1 MAKKKK
7 KKYVKQDLVTLLQSL
22 QSVENL
28 KGVKLAVAIQKNYK
42 IIGEALSDI
51 EAKAIPTEE
60 FMALAT
66 EMQKYDMETE
76 IEKVKEKEELP
87 ENAKLIEERKKQLDE
102 VNELLQGEIELD
114 LAELAEKDL
123 PTEITGKELASIAL
137 IIK

>member
-28 KGVKLAVAIQKNYK
+28 KGVKLAVA
-42 IIGEALSDI
+42 
-51 EAKAIPTEE
+51 
-60 FMALAT
+60 
-66 EMQKYDMETE
+66 
-76 IEKVKEKEELP
+76 KEELP